1 MYPEGE
7 LTELARAKAALRRSI
22 GHRRAQCAEAAAGA
36 SRPLAWLD
44 SALDLWRRFA
54 PFVAFAAG
62 PLGRGAGAAFPRR
75 KILGTLFRWAPAI
88 FRAVSAF
95 RRMRRPA
102 PTSETPP

>member
-1 MYPEGE
+1 MYPQGE
-7 LTELARAKAALRRSI
+7 LTELARAKTALRRSI
-22 GHRRAQCAEAAAGA
+22 ARHRAQCAETAAGA

-75 KILGTLFRWAPAI
+75 KILRTLFSWAPTI

-95 RRMRRPA
+95 RQMRRPA
-102 PTSETPP
+102 TAPETES